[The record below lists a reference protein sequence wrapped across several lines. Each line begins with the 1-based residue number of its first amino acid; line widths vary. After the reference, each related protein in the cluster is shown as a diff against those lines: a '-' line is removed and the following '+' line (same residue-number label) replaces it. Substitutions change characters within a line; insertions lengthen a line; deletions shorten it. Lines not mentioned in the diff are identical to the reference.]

1 MDDLDR
7 PDIGPHVFEQI
18 EVEMHDQDKRYWPQL
33 LAMQMPT
40 PVMELAFTVLAQPS
54 PRAPQLPSRLS
65 VILHSYAQSL
75 FYVEASK
82 YPPVDSR
89 LRHWLTKLA
98 ERIESRIMRS
108 VREIEAKAIMTSLAY
123 HGVSESQMRQVIAEA
138 LQQMI
143 AKFAREERS
152 QKSISAPTAPIQLA
166 KSSPTPQGH
175 RTKEKR
181 RAFIEPLLREKGWS
195 PLDWANEANVAYH
208 TAADYLSGARNPTR
222 SSRAKL
228 ANALGVN
235 PNLLPD

>member
-143 AKFAREERS
+143 ASLHERNGRKS
-152 QKSISAPTAPIQLA
+152 PFPLRPHPFSSRNRHLRHKAIAQKRSVERLLNRYCERRAGRRSIGQMRPM
-166 KSSPTPQGH
+166 SPTIPQQTIFLVLETRPAQAG
-175 RTKEKR
+175 
-181 RAFIEPLLREKGWS
+181 
-195 PLDWANEANVAYH
+195 
-208 TAADYLSGARNPTR
+208 RN
-222 SSRAKL
+222 
-228 ANALGVN
+228 
-235 PNLLPD
+235 